1 MQLRS
6 RLLFGLVVTM
16 LVLAMAPTSNAQ
28 INIQL
33 FPNGAATEINTNRT
47 AATADITSVGAGLV
61 VSGSL
66 LASSPLTSTTL
77 TITYPGPISSSN
89 VFAGGPG
96 AIPAADP
103 LRVIGATGVFASA
116 SIITVGFSAGTI
128 QLGLPGF
135 ANVPNPLSGSFRV
148 VGVRLDATGL
158 TAPATITAA
167 LSNSANNYLL
177 STTSATVINTL
188 SDGIA
193 SMAVGV
199 TSGTSLGTATLF
211 SNGTVGDAT
220 ASVVITEGFA
230 SAWRTSTQS
239 SGSGTA
245 LGNGVQVELTFT
257 GIPSGVTLTLATLA
271 SSSTLT
277 VSAPSDTSLTSASA
291 DNDATFSITGS
302 SLTATESFGVSIT
315 AAGPGIGTAVT
326 TGSITVNANLNPL
339 ANPLSTGL
347 PVETAGSYPAFS
359 TKATAEVTVATIV
372 ATVTNLLVPFVTY
385 DGLAGGFDTG
395 IAVAN
400 TTADPFAAT
409 AGGATAG
416 SGTISVFFYPRT
428 ATGAGTSFTLTTGTG
443 VTPGVG
449 LSATGTLASG
459 GTWSVLLSELLTAAN
474 QSGAFTGYV
483 FVQPQFILAH
493 GTSFV
498 TNFSTF
504 TSASPMLIVP
514 QTEVAARTGGTGGG
528 ESLGL

>member
-47 AATADITSVGAGLV
+47 AAVADSTSIGAGLV

-66 LASSPLTSTTL
+66 LANSPLTSTTL
-77 TITYPGPISSSN
+77 TITYPGPITSN
-89 VFAGGPG
+89 NVGP
-96 AIPAADP
+96 IPAADG
-103 LRVIGATGVFASA
+103 LRLEGLTGVFASA
-116 SIITVGFSAGTI
+116 SIITVKFSAGTV

-135 ANVPNPLSGSFRV
+135 DATPNTLSGSFRM
-148 VGVRLDATGL
+148 VGVRVDVTGL
-158 TAPATITAA
+158 SAPATMTAA
-167 LSNSANNYLL
+167 LNNTANNYLL
-177 STTSATVINTL
+177 STTSGTIITSL
-188 SDGIA
+188 TDGIGSLA
-193 SMAVGV
+193 LGV
-199 TSGTSLGTATLF
+199 TSGTSLGTMTLF
-211 SNGTVGDAT
+211 TNGTVGDAT
-220 ASVVITEGFA
+220 ASVVVTEGFA

-239 SGSGTA
+239 SGSTTA

-257 GIPSGVTLTLATLA
+257 GIPAGVSLALTPNS

-277 VSAPSDTSLTSASA
+277 VGAGTDLTLTSASG
-291 DNDATFSITGS
+291 DNDVTYAITGS
-302 SLTATESFGVSIT
+302 SLTATESFAVTIT
-315 AAGPGIGTAVT
+315 ATGPGVGTAVVA
-326 TGSITVNANLNPL
+326 GDITVNANLNPL
-339 ANPLSTGL
+339 ANPLSTTV

-359 TKATAEVTVATIV
+359 TKATAEVTVGSVV
-372 ATVTNLLVPFVTY
+372 ATVTNMLVPFVTY

-395 IAVAN
+395 FAVAN
-400 TTADPFAAT
+400 TTADPFAST

-416 SGTISVFFYPRT
+416 SGTVTVFFYPRS
-428 ATGAGTSFTLTTGTG
+428 ATGAGTAFTLTTGTG

-449 LSATGTLASG
+449 LSASGTLASG
-459 GTWSVLLSELLTAAN
+459 GTWSVLLSELLSAAN

-483 FVQPQFILAH
+483 FVQTQFILGH

-504 TSASPMLIVP
+504 TSASPMLVVP
-514 QTEVAARTGGTGGG
+514 QTEVTARTGGGGG
-528 ESLGL
+528 ESLGF

>member
-16 LVLAMAPTSNAQ
+16 LVLAMAPKSNAQ

-33 FPNGAATEINTNRT
+33 FSNGASTEINTNRT
-47 AATADITSVGAGLV
+47 AAGAGV
-61 VSGSL
+61 TVSGSL
-66 LASSPLTSTTL
+66 LAASTLASTTL
-77 TITYPGPISSSN
+77 TLTYPGPLTSSLE
-89 VFAGGPG
+89 FPMGPG

-103 LRVIGATGVFASA
+103 MRIEGATGVFAAA
-116 SIITVGFSAGTI
+116 SIITVIGSTI

-135 ANVPNPLSGSFRV
+135 DSVPNNQSGSFRL
-148 VGVRLDATGL
+148 VGVRMDVTGL
-158 TAPATITAA
+158 TAPLAVTAA
-167 LSNSANNYLL
+167 IG
-177 STTSATVINTL
+177 SATNYFLGGSSATLVNAL

-193 SMAVGV
+193 SLAVGV
-199 TSGTSLGTATLF
+199 TSGTDLGTATLF
-211 SNGTVGDAT
+211 SNGSTGDAT

-239 SGSGTA
+239 SGNSTA

-271 SSSTLT
+271 STSTLT
-277 VSAPSDTSLTSASA
+277 VGAPSDTGLTSTAG
-291 DNDATFSITGS
+291 DNDATFTITGS
-302 SLTATESFGVSIT
+302 SLTAVESFGVSIT
-315 AAGPGIGTAVT
+315 AAGPGIGTAVV
-326 TGSITVNANLNPL
+326 TGAITVNANLSPL

-347 PVETAGSYPAFS
+347 LVETAGSYPAFS
-359 TKATAEVTVATIV
+359 TKATAEVTVANIV
-372 ATVTNLLVPFVTY
+372 ATATNLLIPFVTY

-400 TTADPFAAT
+400 TTADPFAVT
-409 AGGATAG
+409 AGGATAS
-416 SGTISVFFYPRT
+416 SGTISVWFYPRT
-428 ATGAGTSFTLTTGTG
+428 ATGAGTAFSLTTGTG

-459 GTWSVLLSELLTAAN
+459 GTWSALLSELLTSAN

-483 FVQPQFILAH
+483 FVQTQFVLAH

-504 TSASPMLIVP
+504 TSASPMLVVP
-514 QTEVAARTGGTGGG
+514 QTEVAARTGGTIGG
-528 ESLGL
+528 ESLGM